1 MEELRHDG
9 VGGSV
14 RGQKSPI
21 YISYLTSRTVKQL
34 RQKDWGKEQRT
45 LLMLPTTTMTTT
57 LIMTLKTTTLKTTT
71 LKTTTLTTTT
81 LTTTTMTTITV
92 TLTLLMTTTSEDFDN
107 SDDDDYDNNNDNDDH
122 NDEDNNND
130 DDNDNDDNDDNANN
144 ANNDDAF
151 VFVYL
156 CRRRTS
162 LKIFACQEQHVCE
175 MGWKGRE
182 KGGDG

>member
-1 MEELRHDG
+1 
-9 VGGSV
+9 
-14 RGQKSPI
+14 
-21 YISYLTSRTVKQL
+21 
-34 RQKDWGKEQRT
+34 
-45 LLMLPTTTMTTT
+45 
-57 LIMTLKTTTLKTTT
+57 
-71 LKTTTLTTTT
+71 
-81 LTTTTMTTITV
+81 
-92 TLTLLMTTTSEDFDN
+92 MTTTSEDFDN

-130 DDNDNDDNDDNANN
+130 DDNDNDDN

-162 LKIFACQEQHVCE
+162 LKIFAWLEQHVCE

>member
-1 MEELRHDG
+1 
-9 VGGSV
+9 
-14 RGQKSPI
+14 
-21 YISYLTSRTVKQL
+21 
-34 RQKDWGKEQRT
+34 
-45 LLMLPTTTMTTT
+45 
-57 LIMTLKTTTLKTTT
+57 
-71 LKTTTLTTTT
+71 
-81 LTTTTMTTITV
+81 
-92 TLTLLMTTTSEDFDN
+92 MTTTSEDFDN

-175 MGWKGRE
+175 MEWKGRE
-182 KGGDG
+182 KRGDGQMENCVTVRLCEGECVGVCVRVCV